1 VSVLFAEIEGCDAL
15 SQGRPATEAL
25 PLLQDL
31 SGRLDEAARRC
42 GMEKLQDVGS
52 SILAVSGLSQPR
64 TGHEEQAV
72 ETALAMLEVIH
83 GFNRAHRVPLSLC
96 IGIHAGPLATGVMR
110 GERRLSFD
118 IWGSTVTIARSIRPS
133 PNRVQV
139 STPIMEAL
147 QGRYRFRS
155 RPPIT
160 VRGFGEIAVWE
171 IEPEGLISGAA
182 PAAEAAATGSPPG
195 DNSQESP

>member
-1 VSVLFAEIEGCDAL
+1 
-15 SQGRPATEAL
+15 
-25 PLLQDL
+25 
-31 SGRLDEAARRC
+31 
-42 GMEKLQDVGS
+42 MEKLQDVGS
-52 SILAVSGLSQPR
+52 SIL
-64 TGHEEQAV
+64 
-72 ETALAMLEVIH
+72 EVIH
-83 GFNRAHRVPLSLC
+83 GFNRAQRVPLSLC

-110 GERRLSFD
+110 GEQRLSFD
-118 IWGSTVTIARSIRPS
+118 IWGPTVTIARSIHPS

-160 VRGFGEIAVWE
+160 VRGFEEIAVWE

-182 PAAEAAATGSPPG
+182 PAAGAAATGWPPG
-195 DNSQESP
+195 DSSRELP